1 MASLKMSP
9 PGLEIIDKARQQ
21 KRWDKTA
28 DVLCTDALT
37 SKATL
42 KRFWRKQPIQ
52 RETFIRI
59 CQVLGVERWEEVIEG
74 DSENQIPSYSADE
87 GVVKVELPI
96 ENSRGF
102 VLPEK
107 LPPVR
112 NWVGRIEEIQ
122 TLKNQ
127 ILDPGT
133 RTVTI
138 TTVCVV
144 GLAGIGKTTLASQ
157 LVRHLQ
163 SENAP
168 FVSAAWESLR
178 SATGIA
184 PQFDMIVDSL
194 LSTLSSGKIT
204 PATIL
209 QDDYLQKTEKLIKL
223 LREQP
228 CLIVL
233 DNVETVLESAQANK
247 AGYFAK
253 NCAEYAW
260 LFKQLA
266 ETEHQSKIVFTSR
279 ESLAQLP
286 CRETHTMSLGGLDTD
301 AAVALLQSFQ
311 LTATMA
317 ELTAL
322 AECYCGHPKALE
334 LVAAVIRDDS
344 EFQGEVGRFLGD
356 RSWLLI
362 RDIESLVDEVL
373 LRISEQERTCLNRI
387 SVYQTSEYPL
397 TYAGIVEQ
405 MPEVNEYELKEN
417 IIQALKRRQLLD
429 YNLAQESYQMHPLVQ
444 EKAYRL
450 LCENPEDIR
459 SANRQAYR
467 YFLNLSFEAQ
477 TA

>member
-1 MASLKMSP
+1 MASLKMSAS
-9 PGLEIIDKARQQ
+9 GLEFIDRARQQ

-28 DVLCTDALT
+28 EILCDGALT

-52 RETFIRI
+52 QETFIRI
-59 CQVLGVERWEEVIEG
+59 CRALGVEKWQAVIEG
-74 DSENQIPSYSADE
+74 DSENQIPSHSADE
-87 GVVKVELPI
+87 GVAKVELPI
-96 ENSRGF
+96 ENSPGF
-102 VLPEK
+102 ALPEK

-112 NWVGRIEEIQ
+112 NWVGRITEIQ

-127 ILDPGT
+127 ILDPAT

-157 LVRHLQ
+157 LVRHLR

-168 FVSAAWESLR
+168 FTVAAWESLR
-178 SATGIA
+178 SGTGIA

-204 PATIL
+204 PAAIL

-228 CLIVL
+228 CLVVL
-233 DNVETVLESAQANK
+233 DNVETVLASAQANK
-247 AGYFAK
+247 AGYFAE

-266 ETEHQSKIVFTSR
+266 ETEHQSKIIFTSR

-286 CRETHTMSLGGLDTD
+286 CRETCTMSLGGLDTD

-311 LTATMA
+311 LIATTA

-356 RSWLLI
+356 RNWLLI
-362 RDIESLVDEVL
+362 RDIEGLVDEVL
-373 LRISEQERTCLNRI
+373 TRISEQERTCLNRI

-397 TYAGIVEQ
+397 TFAGIAAQ
-405 MPEVNEYELKEN
+405 MPEINEYELKEN

-429 YNLAQESYQMHPLVQ
+429 YNLDQQCYQMHPLVQ

-450 LCENPEDIR
+450 LCQNPEDIR

-467 YFLNLSFEAQ
+467 YFLNLSFNAQ